1 MKRKC
6 LKQPVYIAICNLP
19 YLNLQQFAGITHKWS
34 KMSLGIMTHYT
45 KMVLNSL
52 VPETKIDEFTNS
64 VGLGEVAHDEAP
76 HLDLHCLPCSL

>member
-1 MKRKC
+1 
-6 LKQPVYIAICNLP
+6 
-19 YLNLQQFAGITHKWS
+19 
-34 KMSLGIMTHYT
+34 MSLGIMTHYT